1 MKLFGFELAWAAAA
15 FDAVLPEGTALP
27 HGIAR
32 MNPARFF
39 ADTVA
44 SSPLEQSLGLR
55 ATLWIVA
62 LAPLWLLRRPRTIRD
77 IAPDDRRRVLERL
90 LASPV
95 YAVRQLVVAFK
106 AMGSMLYA
114 QSPEA
119 RAAMTTP
126 RDPSFA
132 AAPAASG
139 AESLVTIRASAKAPE
154 EGDAHGHAAE

>member
-15 FDAVLPEGTALP
+15 FDAVFPEGTALP

-32 MNPARFF
+32 MNPARSF

-44 SSPLEQSLGLR
+44 TSPLEQSLGLR

-62 LAPLWLLRRPRTIRD
+62 LAPLWFSRRPRTIRD
-77 IAPDDRRRVLERL
+77 IPPEERRRVLERL

-114 QSPEA
+114 RSPEA

-126 RDPSFA
+126 RRRVA
-132 AAPAASG
+132 LAPSG
-139 AESLVTIRASAKAPE
+139 AESLVTIRASVKARE